1 MADKTKLSKR
11 VCIKNN
17 VNFLMLA
24 LAFAGLS
31 FMLTSCDTRESLGL
45 QNSLEVIP
53 DLSLIEG
60 GENSNITV
68 NDGTESYFAFDV
80 ANIKPNQHISEGT
93 SKGWCI
99 VWDKPIASGN
109 TTHAG
114 LRLYS
119 SYGDKQWKPLNY
131 LLNIR
136 ESLINNHSDIS
147 YREIQAAI
155 WSLMDFPEFNLNNIS
170 IDQLP
175 SRMVR
180 DGQYNFDREKVN
192 HIVKHVRDNYESFEY
207 STASTYAVVAETP
220 SDTQTIII
228 EVSESVWAYGQ
239 HSFGEPDLRDLLG
252 INGQGKGQWGWIY
265 EMDSGTSVAVTE
277 LIAGGS
283 GDDGTRDPDET
294 GTIVGSLEISKSAG
308 NMNVTY
314 NPFQKYLMTDLHLWV
329 GCSLEEFP
337 WVDSSGAISP
347 VGSSYIYDSEPVDS
361 YTFAI
366 RPDDYNCPGNIFLAA
381 HAGKLYQ
388 KIDDLNDDPIGQPV
402 FSITDLSETY
412 GFSVAWDINDPGH
425 IAGGNLYW
433 NSDTQTMINMGNIF
447 ARSLNNNG
455 QVVGGRSQRAV
466 KWDADTGISTISQ
479 LDADQSVANDIN
491 IHGQVV
497 GELMFEEFLYED
509 CYYIDDEE
517 EEEHCEDIYEFESVS
532 FVWTHEDGSKK
543 IGSEGWAH
551 GNNDQNTVVGV
562 DYTIQNRAYI
572 WDVQIGMRSLGTY
585 PGFSAGNA
593 YSINNEGQVT
603 GSIMVLQENDLL
615 ASKAHNQQTS
625 QRDEIA
631 RLMRITNTKGIY
643 DYGHVAE
650 MIRNSTFEAEAFPW
664 AKDNRSEL
672 RHLMQKSVSADD
684 HHELIELAQNVT
696 YRSEPF
702 VWDEEKGMISLGTL
716 DGNWATAW
724 DINDHGQ
731 VVGYGDIGNGEHRAF
746 YWDSEN
752 GLIELPT
759 LGGNSLARAMNNKGQ
774 IVGYSYDGQGNFK
787 PVMWTLD
794 FE

>member
-1 MADKTKLSKR
+1 MADKVKLSES
-11 VCIKNN
+11 VCIKHN
-17 VNFLMLA
+17 VNFFLIALA
-24 LAFAGLS
+24 LAGLS
-31 FMLTSCDTRESLGL
+31 FTLTSCDTRESLGL
-45 QNSLEVIP
+45 QDSLDVIP
-53 DLSLIEG
+53 ELSLIEG
-60 GENSNITV
+60 AENSNVTV
-68 NDGTESYFAFDV
+68 SDGTESYFTFDV
-80 ANIKPNQHISEGT
+80 ANINANKHISEGA

-109 TTHAG
+109 TTHSG

-119 SYGDKQWKPLNY
+119 SYGDEQWKPLNY

-136 ESLINNHSDIS
+136 ESLINNHAGIS

-170 IDQLP
+170 IGQLP

-180 DGQYNFDREKVN
+180 DGQYNFDREKV
-192 HIVKHVRDNYESFEY
+192 HQIVKHVRDNYESFEY
-207 STASTYAVVAETP
+207 SKASTYAVVAETP

-228 EVSESVWAYGQ
+228 EVSESAWAYGQ
-239 HSFGEPDLRDLLG
+239 HSFGDPGLRDLLG
-252 INGQGKGQWGWIY
+252 IKGEGKGQWGWIY
-265 EMDSGTSVAVTE
+265 EMDSGTSAAMTE

-283 GDDGTRDPDET
+283 GDDGTQEPGET
-294 GTIVGSLEISKSAG
+294 GTIIGSLEISKSAST
-308 NMNVTY
+308 MDVTY
-314 NPFQKYLMTDLHLWV
+314 NPFQNYLVSDLHLWV

-337 WVDSSGAISP
+337 WVDNSGAISP
-347 VGSSYIYDSEPVDS
+347 GGTPYTYDAEPVDS
-361 YTFAI
+361 HTFSI
-366 RPDDYNCPGNIFLAA
+366 SPDDFNCPGNIFVAA
-381 HAGKLYQ
+381 HAGKLYL
-388 KIDDLNDDPIGQPV
+388 KTDDITNGPNGQPV
-402 FSITDLSETY
+402 FTIKDLSETY

-433 NSDTQTMINMGNIF
+433 NSDTETVINMGNIF
-447 ARSLNNNG
+447 ARSLNNLG
-455 QVVGGRSQRAV
+455 QVVGDWSQRAV
-466 KWDADTGISTISQ
+466 KWESVTGVSAIGQ

-517 EEEHCEDIYEFESVS
+517 EEEHCEDIYDFESVS
-532 FVWTHEDGSKK
+532 FVWTHEDGTKK

-551 GNNDQNTVVGV
+551 GNNDHNTVVGV
-562 DYTIQNRAYI
+562 DFTIQNRAYI
-572 WDVQIGMRSLGTY
+572 WDEQIGMRSLGTY

-593 YSINNEGQVT
+593 YSINNQRQVT
-603 GSIMVLQENDLL
+603 GSIMVFQESDLL
-615 ASKAHNQQTS
+615 ASKAHHQQAS

-664 AKDNRSEL
+664 AKDNGEL
-672 RHLMQKSVSADD
+672 RQLMQKSVTGDGQQ
-684 HHELIELAQNVT
+684 ELIELAQNAT
-696 YRSEPF
+696 YQSEAF
-702 VWDEEKGMISLGTL
+702 IWDDEEGMVSLGTL

-752 GLIELPT
+752 GMIELPT
-759 LGGNSLARAMNNKGQ
+759 LGGNSLARAINNKGQ

-787 PVMWTLD
+787 PVKWVLD